1 MMAEAALNRLK
12 CSICLST
19 YEVPKALPC
28 MHNLC
33 KNCIQN
39 IIDNRS
45 SAIAEGLA
53 VNEMWCPIC
62 RRKVT
67 LPPGGVEAMPTNFE
81 VQEIIR
87 VLQSVSSTQKESE
100 DSDCKEC
107 YKRKI
112 DCFCEQCQGLMC
124 ALCALENHRGHDA
137 KRMEIACEKHKKTF
151 DETIGDVV
159 TCCLA
164 VDNAIK
170 RNAEVLSVLEHDAGN
185 CSKTIKAVFDS
196 LRDHLD
202 SREKALMSA
211 IENVEQ
217 GKSTLLND
225 QCEKLKGLKTEL
237 NELISEA
244 TQLLGGKDSE
254 FLAHKNKMTETLVKK
269 TEDVFG
275 GQLEPCCDAFIEQHC
290 PPVDVANLTHAI
302 KHFGAVYCQVSPEHC
317 TAEGKG
323 LTETLVDD
331 ESHFTITLRDMY
343 GNACQE
349 ESAEVL
355 VNICPEQKPT
365 IYHALHNPESDGT
378 YKVKYTVTEK
388 DIIIIRITV
397 NNIPIKNSPFKVI
410 PSTHNFGKG
419 IEFWKVTSDI
429 HESGGCG
436 IGIHGEIIVTDTQ
449 RCCVMVFDSN
459 FDLIKKFGTKGS
471 GKGCFNSP
479 KGVVVDSRNTLF
491 IADTGN
497 NRIVVTRIDGESF
510 RSFGSY
516 GADRKE
522 FVLPADV
529 ALGSN
534 KDHHQLILVAD
545 TYNHRVQVLN
555 HIGLYITR
563 FGSEGSSDTNF
574 KVPQGITTNSEGL
587 VFVCDTG
594 NRRIQ
599 VYSNEWKFLHTFNKL
614 TLGGLPIT
622 RPFRVTCTED
632 NFILIADHNGV
643 VIANSRGD
651 LVTIVQDYKPI
662 AICCTRIK
670 ERGTFL
676 AICESKHAYL
686 GQPN

>member
-1 MMAEAALNRLK
+1 MAEAALNRLK
-12 CSICLST
+12 CSICLNA

-28 MHNLC
+28 LHNFC
-33 KNCIQN
+33 KNCIQTF
-39 IIDNRS
+39 IDNRS
-45 SAIAEGLA
+45 SATAEGLA
-53 VNEMWCPIC
+53 INEICCPMC
-62 RRKVT
+62 RRIYT
-67 LPPGGVEAMPTNFE
+67 LPPGGVKDIPTNFE
-81 VQEIIR
+81 IEDIIK
-87 VLQSVSSTQKESE
+87 VLQSVSSNQKTSEESY
-100 DSDCKEC
+100 CKEC
-107 YKRKI
+107 FEKRKVE
-112 DCFCEQCQGLMC
+112 CFCEHCQVLLC
-124 ALCALENHRGHDA
+124 ALCALENHRGHDV
-137 KRMEIACEKHKKTF
+137 KRMQVACEKHRNAF

-159 TCCLA
+159 SCCLE
-164 VDNAIK
+164 VDNALK
-170 RNAEVLSVLEHDAGN
+170 RNAEVLLMLEHDAGN
-185 CSKTIKAVFDS
+185 CAKTIKAVFGS

-211 IENVEQ
+211 IEKVEQ
-217 GKSTLLND
+217 GKSALLND
-225 QCEKLKGLKTEL
+225 QREKLKGLRTEL
-237 NELISEA
+237 NEQISEA
-244 TQLLGGKDSE
+244 TQLLGSEVSE
-254 FLAHKNKMTETLVKK
+254 FLARKNEMTDMLVKK
-269 TEDVFG
+269 TEDVFTNG
-275 GQLEPCCDAFIEQHC
+275 LEPCCDAFIEQHC
-290 PPVDVANLTHAI
+290 PPMDVANLIHAI
-302 KHFGAVYCQVSPEHC
+302 THFGAVYCQVSPEHC

-323 LTETLVDD
+323 LIETLVDN
-331 ESHFTITLRDMY
+331 ESHFTITLRDIY
-343 GNACQE
+343 GNACRE

-355 VNICPEQKPT
+355 VNICPERKPT

-388 DIIIIRITV
+388 DIIFITITV
-397 NNIPIKNSPFKVI
+397 NNSPIKNSPFKVI
-410 PSTHNFGKG
+410 PSTHNFEKG
-419 IEFWKVTSDI
+419 IEFLKVTSNI

-436 IGIHGEIIVTDTQ
+436 IGINGEVIVTDTQ

-459 FDLIKKFGTKGS
+459 FELIKKFGTKGS

-479 KGVVVDSRNTLF
+479 KGVAVDGRNTLF

-497 NRIVVTRIDGESF
+497 NRIVVTSIDGESF

-563 FGSEGSSDTNF
+563 FGSEGTSRTNF

-599 VYSNEWKFLHTFNKL
+599 VFNNEWKFLHIFNEL
-614 TLGGLPIT
+614 TLSRLPIT
-622 RPFRVTCTED
+622 KPFRVTCTED
-632 NFILIADHNGV
+632 NFILIADYSGV

-651 LVTIVQDYKPI
+651 LVTVVPDHKPI